1 MSESPNW
8 LSTSAPAPSDPAPA
22 TKVDPLSI
30 ESSTEGAAAGTAAA
44 ATNEKDLPS
53 IILMMRLLNM
63 GAAVGLIT
71 AAVSSERMIRSLN
84 NEGFYFERIVFPEDI
99 SS

>member
-1 MSESPNW
+1 MSSPNW
-8 LSTSAPAPSDPAPA
+8 LSTPAPAPSDPAPA

-84 NEGFYFERIVFPEDI
+84 NEGFSFERIVFPKDI